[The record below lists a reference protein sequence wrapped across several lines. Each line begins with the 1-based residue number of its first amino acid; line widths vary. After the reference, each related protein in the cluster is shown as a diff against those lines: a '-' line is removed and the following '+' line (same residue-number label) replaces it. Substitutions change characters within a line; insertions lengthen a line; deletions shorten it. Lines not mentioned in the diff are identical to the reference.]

1 MLKIA
6 ELTSFCQDLVEAV
19 SKLLGGR
26 TINIMDLDGI
36 IIASTEKNRIGTLH
50 TGARHVVSSGHELAI
65 TEELLPNYPGTKV
78 GYNMPL
84 TFRGRIIGAIGMFG
98 IPEQVRDMAQLLK
111 IYADKYFELEGTM
124 EARLVDLSLR
134 SKLLG
139 LLVAENADRKNIEN
153 VMAMLDVSFSFPVML
168 VRISRGS
175 ESGEAIQFDNIISSL
190 FSSGMLDQ
198 SHDFWS
204 IEADCLSIICSSEI
218 HSQDFGRMEEL
229 AGCRII
235 MPLPAADYGAI
246 SKASSDALWLERHM
260 KARIVDLADP
270 RTRLEYMM
278 HRTAF
283 DNSDIID
290 SFITEMKRSLGGK
303 DIRKCMEA
311 SMSYYDAGMSVT
323 KAAEELGIHK
333 NTLQSRVKR
342 VIEAAGIEDYPLP
355 EKLYLMRLIYIRLF
369 VSPKTSSSLDILG

>member
-6 ELTSFCQDLVEAV
+6 ELTTFCQDLVEAV

-153 VMAMLDVSFSFPVML
+153 VMAMLDVSFSFPVTL
-168 VRISRGS
+168 VRISQAD
-175 ESGEAIQFDNIISSL
+175 GEAIQFDNIISSL

-218 HSQDFGRMEEL
+218 HSQNFGRMEEL

-290 SFITEMKRSLGGK
+290 SFITEMKRSLGDK

-311 SMSYYDAGMSVT
+311 AMSYYDAGMSVT
-323 KAAEELGIHK
+323 RAAEELGIHK

>member
-6 ELTSFCQDLVEAV
+6 ELTTFCQDLVEAV

-153 VMAMLDVSFSFPVML
+153 VMAMLDVSFSFPVTL
-168 VRISRGS
+168 VRISQAD
-175 ESGEAIQFDNIISSL
+175 GEAIQFDNIISSL

-218 HSQDFGRMEEL
+218 HSQNFGRMEEL

-290 SFITEMKRSLGGK
+290 SFITEMKRSLGDK

-311 SMSYYDAGMSVT
+311 AMSYYDAGMSVT
-323 KAAEELGIHK
+323 RAAEELGIHK

-369 VSPKTSSSLDILG
+369 VSSKTSSSLDILG

>member
-6 ELTSFCQDLVEAV
+6 ELTTFCQDLVEAV

-153 VMAMLDVSFSFPVML
+153 VMAMLDVSFSFPVTL
-168 VRISRGS
+168 VRISQAD
-175 ESGEAIQFDNIISSL
+175 GEAIQFDNIISSL

-290 SFITEMKRSLGGK
+290 SFITEMKRSLGDK

-311 SMSYYDAGMSVT
+311 AMSYYDAGMSVT
-323 KAAEELGIHK
+323 RAAEELGIHK

>member
-6 ELTSFCQDLVEAV
+6 ELTTFCQDLVEAV

-153 VMAMLDVSFSFPVML
+153 VMAMLDVSFSFPVTL
-168 VRISRGS
+168 VRISQAD
-175 ESGEAIQFDNIISSL
+175 GEAIQFDNIISSL

-290 SFITEMKRSLGGK
+290 SFITEMKRSLSGR

-311 SMSYYDAGMSVT
+311 AMSYYDTGMSVT
-323 KAAEELGIHK
+323 RAAEELGIHK

>member
-6 ELTSFCQDLVEAV
+6 ELTTFCQDLVEAV

-153 VMAMLDVSFSFPVML
+153 VMAMLDVSFSFPVTL
-168 VRISRGS
+168 VRISQAD
-175 ESGEAIQFDNIISSL
+175 GEAIQFDNIISSL

-260 KARIVDLADP
+260 TARIVDLADP

-290 SFITEMKRSLGGK
+290 SFITEMKRSLGDK

-311 SMSYYDAGMSVT
+311 AMSYYDTGMSVT
-323 KAAEELGIHK
+323 RAAEELGIHK

-369 VSPKTSSSLDILG
+369 VSSKTSSSLDILG

>member
-6 ELTSFCQDLVEAV
+6 ELTTFCQDLVEAV

-153 VMAMLDVSFSFPVML
+153 VMAMLDVSFSFPVTL
-168 VRISRGS
+168 VRISQAD
-175 ESGEAIQFDNIISSL
+175 GEAIQFDNIISSL

-218 HSQDFGRMEEL
+218 HSQDFGRMEEQ

-290 SFITEMKRSLGGK
+290 SFITEMKRSLGDK

-311 SMSYYDAGMSVT
+311 AMSYYDAGMSVT
-323 KAAEELGIHK
+323 RAAEELGIHK

>member
-6 ELTSFCQDLVEAV
+6 ELTTFCQDLVEAV

-153 VMAMLDVSFSFPVML
+153 VMAMLDVSFSFPVTL
-168 VRISRGS
+168 VRISQAD
-175 ESGEAIQFDNIISSL
+175 GEAIQFDNIISSL

-218 HSQDFGRMEEL
+218 HSHDFGRMEEL

-246 SKASSDALWLERHM
+246 SKASSDALWLQRHM

-290 SFITEMKRSLGGK
+290 SFITEMKRSLGDK

-311 SMSYYDAGMSVT
+311 AMSYYDAGMSVT
-323 KAAEELGIHK
+323 RAAEELEIHK